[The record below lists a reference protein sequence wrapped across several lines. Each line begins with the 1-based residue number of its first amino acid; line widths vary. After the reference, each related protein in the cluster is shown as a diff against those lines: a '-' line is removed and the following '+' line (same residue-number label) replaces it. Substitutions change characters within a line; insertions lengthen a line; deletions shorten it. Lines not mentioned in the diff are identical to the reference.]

1 MLRISDSVFGIIMIL
16 FAGGWSDK
24 RGKRKPCML
33 IPLLGELAALIG
45 KEYENLWQQQKKIFP
60 FLFTFINFNF
70 A

>member
-1 MLRISDSVFGIIMIL
+1 MIL

-45 KEYENLWQQQKKIFP
+45 EINQIVIHK
-60 FLFTFINFNF
+60 FTD
-70 A
+70 

>member
-1 MLRISDSVFGIIMIL
+1 MCFWRTTDSVFGIIMIL

-45 KEYENLWQQQKKIFP
+45 KGKKFKVFGGKSLENLLIYLP
-60 FLFTFINFNF
+60 
-70 A
+70 